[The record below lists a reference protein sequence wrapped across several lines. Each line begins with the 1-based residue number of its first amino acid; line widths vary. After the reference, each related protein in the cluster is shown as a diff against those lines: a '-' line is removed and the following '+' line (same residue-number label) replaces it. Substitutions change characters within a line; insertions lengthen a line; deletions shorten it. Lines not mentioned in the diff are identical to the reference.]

1 MNYGK
6 RLAYILLAGG
16 GMMIIC
22 IGISYKTG
30 YFPGHSEISGYVLM
44 GIGAILTLLGLANMR
59 RF

>member
-16 GMMIIC
+16 GMMITV
-22 IGISYKTG
+22 IGISYKTV
-30 YFPGHSEISGYVLM
+30 YFPGHSEMSAYACMVI
-44 GIGAILTLLGLANMR
+44 GIILTLIGLMNMR

>member
-16 GMMIIC
+16 GMMITI

-30 YFPGHSEISGYVLM
+30 YFPGHSDMSAYACMI
-44 GIGAILTLLGLANMR
+44 IGVILALIGLSNMR